1 MKPMDSRPGILDSSQ
16 LHTSILPKRQEIVQS
31 NSPSEKQKDKMN
43 VLFIALPKNISM
55 SGEQTSA
62 IKSPPTTF
70 IWLSG
75 ILIEQG
81 HHASILDAN
90 TLCLSEEEILQE
102 ISRQNPDVIG
112 FTVFTSCYPD
122 VLYMAKKVREMFPH
136 IKIAAGG
143 YHVNSVATDFM
154 NEYFDLV
161 FKGEAE
167 FSLLEAMNRLG
178 KGEKSLSGIPGLI
191 FFDTKKSDW
200 VETPPADY
208 IADFDDMP
216 LLPYDMVLKNQYN
229 TWWTVID
236 PKKHKYMAT
245 VTGKGCPVNCSF
257 CDVTKTEGLYYRAMS
272 PHRVVKEFAH
282 MYFNLGITHIEIR
295 DPFFTIDID
304 RVRKISQG
312 LIDEGIKV
320 EWGCSST
327 AQRIKD
333 LDLLKLM
340 RKSGC
345 RFIFV
350 GVESGHPEILKREK
364 NVSPEQVFNAV
375 NLIRKA
381 GMQSHCSF
389 IFGLEGENE
398 TTINETM
405 DFALA
410 LDPDTASFSVA
421 VPFPGTQLY
430 NSYKEKGYINTYN
443 WKDYG
448 GEKPVFETEDL
459 CSELLETHVV
469 KAHRKFYF
477 RPSYILKRLLS
488 VRSFGEIKFYA
499 SMGYNMIFDAM
510 AYKS

>member
-1 MKPMDSRPGILDSSQ
+1 MNSRPAVLDSSQ
-16 LHTSILPKRQEIVQS
+16 LGPGTFSSKKEIDQSDIL
-31 NSPSEKQKDKMN
+31 SEKKKDGLKI
-43 VLFIALPKNISM
+43 LFIALPKDISVA
-55 SGEQTSA
+55 GEKASS

-75 ILIEQG
+75 ILIDQG
-81 HHASILDAN
+81 HDASILDAN
-90 TLCLSEEEILQE
+90 TLCLNEEEIIRELE
-102 ISRQNPDVIG
+102 RQNPDIVG

-122 VLYMAKKVREMFPH
+122 ILYMAKKVREKFPL
-136 IKIAAGG
+136 IKIAVGG
-143 YHVNSVATDFM
+143 YHVNGVATDFM
-154 NEYFDLV
+154 NDSFDLI

-167 FSLLEAMNRLG
+167 TSLLETMNRLG
-178 KGEKSLSGIPGLI
+178 KGEDSYDGIPGLI
-191 FFDTKKSDW
+191 YFDKKKADW
-200 VETPPADY
+200 VENPPADY

-216 LLPYDMVLKNQYN
+216 LLPYDKVLNNQYN

-257 CDVTKTEGLYYRAMS
+257 CDVTKTEGLYYRSMC
-272 PHRVVKEFAH
+272 PQRVVKEFAH

-295 DPFFTIDID
+295 DPFFTIDLD

-312 LIDEGIKV
+312 LIDEGVKV

-350 GVESGHPEILKREK
+350 GIESGNPEILKREK
-364 NVSPEQVFNAV
+364 NVSPEQVFNTV

-381 GMQSHCSF
+381 GIQSHCSF

-398 TTINETM
+398 TTLNETLN
-405 DFALA
+405 FALA
-410 LDPDTASFSVA
+410 LDPDTASFSIA
-421 VPFPGTQLY
+421 MPLPGTQLF
-430 NSYKEKGYINTYN
+430 NSYKEKGYINTFD

-448 GEKPVFETEDL
+448 GDKSVFETEDL
-459 CSELLETHVV
+459 SSKLLETYVV

-477 RPSYILKRLLS
+477 RPSYIFKRLLS
-488 VRSFGEIKFYA
+488 VRSFGEIKLYVT
-499 SMGYNMIFDAM
+499 MGFNMIFDVM
-510 AYKS
+510 AYKR

>member
-1 MKPMDSRPGILDSSQ
+1 MSSRPGVLDSSQ
-16 LHTSILPKRQEIVQS
+16 FLTSDIPKKHEIAQN
-31 NSPSEKQKDKMN
+31 NSLSKKKKDA
-43 VLFIALPKNISM
+43 VEILFIALPKNISVA
-55 SGEQTSA
+55 GGQASA

-75 ILIEQG
+75 VLIDQG

-90 TLCLSEEEILQE
+90 SLCLSEEEILQE
-102 ISRQNPDVIG
+102 INRQKPDAIG

-122 VLYMAKKVREMFPH
+122 VLYMAKKVREMFPL
-136 IKIAAGG
+136 IKIAVGG

-154 NEYFDLV
+154 NDSFDLV

-167 FSLLEAMNRLG
+167 ISLLEAMNRLG
-178 KGEKSLSGIPGLI
+178 KKEEDFGGIPGLI
-191 FFDTKKSDW
+191 YFDKKKGDW

-216 LLPYDMVLKNQYN
+216 LLPYNMALKNQYN

-272 PHRVVKEFAH
+272 PQRVVKEFAY

-295 DPFFTIDID
+295 DPFFTIDLD

-312 LIDEGIKV
+312 LIDNGIKV

-364 NVSPEQVFNAV
+364 NVSPEQVFNTV

-398 TTINETM
+398 ATLKETL

-410 LDPDTASFSVA
+410 LDPDTASFSIA

-430 NSYKEKGYINTYN
+430 DSYKEKGYIKTFD

-448 GEKPVFETEDL
+448 EEKPVFETEDL
-459 CSELLETHVV
+459 SSELLETYVV

-477 RPSYILKRLLS
+477 RPSYIFKRLLS
-488 VRSFGEIKFYA
+488 VRSFGELKFYV
-499 SMGYNMIFDAM
+499 SMGYSMIFDAL